1 MADLHIF
8 GDSYSVDWEQVKLKA
23 PWANQAKYAESFDRD
38 ITHFQDLLKKQFKLN
53 KIHNYAVG
61 GFDNY
66 SILETIGKFIHKIKK
81 DDYVCIGWSD
91 ISRYRIIYNDK
102 KSWVRLLAGNH
113 TIPTKYKK
121 EVHKEFLYQCVDRD
135 CNLTLKEVTLW
146 QNILKNALPTNT
158 IYWSPFFVKG
168 KYDNAYPTPNFKFT
182 TITDVSSIN
191 DAHASEEG
199 MIQIGEWLVELFKD
213 NPFNNR
219 KSDYYV
225 GSKLI

>member
-8 GDSYSVDWEQVKLKA
+8 GDSYSVDWEQVKIKA
-23 PWANQAKYAESFDRD
+23 PWANQAKYAESFDRNL
-38 ITHFQDLLKKQFKLN
+38 THFQNILKKEFKLN

-66 SILETIGKFIHKIKK
+66 SILETIGKFINKIKK

-102 KSWVRLLAGNH
+102 KQWVRLLAGYH

-121 EVHKEFLYQCVDRD
+121 DVPSEFLYQCVDRD
-135 CNLTLKEVTLW
+135 CDLTLREIGLW
-146 QNILKNALPTNT
+146 QNILKKSLPKNT
-158 IYWSPFFVKG
+158 IYWSPFRIESKS
-168 KYDNAYPTPNFKFT
+168 YATPNFDFT
-182 TITDVSSIN
+182 VIDDVSNIC
-191 DAHASEEG
+191 DTHASEEG

-219 KSDYYV
+219 KSDYYI
-225 GSKLI
+225 GNKLI